1 MHPGDSDSAHRAT
14 DRDTRLRLLSLN
26 TPIGEIHFGGALACV
41 LTDTDVR
48 AAVATGISRA
58 VIGPRVHDIDGALDI
73 AGRVVALQSLPAP
86 LLAPSEPVVVDSAA
100 TAKMWQDLCR
110 ARRGEIESAHAA
122 RRLDRHRI
130 DAAIERARERLHTPE
145 AEVVELPAPTVEEH
159 AEDEALRQLE
169 DALCALEALPPV
181 PSSEALALAASFE
194 ELWAQPDPE
203 PLPDADAPDIDVLAV
218 RVEEAR
224 NAVAQIAGGVL
235 PMARER
241 IERSHRAV
249 VDAERQLF
257 DAGKKEKPQALA
269 TYQDALSAE
278 RDALAEAGVDSYAA
292 FLVAIAGGNGP
303 VDIEAR
309 LRAELD
315 LAQAEAE
322 LERARAGSPAQFDER
337 AEKELVLRAR
347 AAQVLGRFP
356 GADPV
361 AELRALTV
369 ENPSAEDIRE
379 ELRRQLVSIDVPS
392 NGDPVAA
399 SRALLEASRS
409 RTTPAPV
416 VATHPSLSASSPT
429 AAAELQA
436 LLEERTQHDDALA
449 ALEAELEFVDGQRAR
464 TFEDLDTPAITFTLD
479 RLLDDYRAGQL
490 MAGRLPLVFDGIFD
504 QLSAPVGSAIA
515 RHLSAVQDVQVIL
528 VTAQPHIVDSF
539 AGVGAVT
546 LQWPDL
552 DSADAVPSTV
562 EFESENNVRFLRR
575 RGA

>member
-1 MHPGDSDSAHRAT
+1 MHPGESDSAHRAT
-14 DRDTRLRLLSLN
+14 DRATRLRLLSLN
-26 TPIGEIHFGGALACV
+26 TPIGQIDFGGALSCV
-41 LTDTDVR
+41 LTDSDVR
-48 AAVATGISRA
+48 AAVASGISRA
-58 VIGPRVHDIDGALDI
+58 VIGPRVHDIDGAIDI

-100 TAKMWQDLCR
+100 TANMWSELCR
-110 ARRGEIESAHAA
+110 ERRTEIESAHAA

-130 DAAIERARERLHTPE
+130 DAAIDRARERVHSHEP
-145 AEVVELPAPTVEEH
+145 EVVDAPPPVVDDQQD
-159 AEDEALRQLE
+159 DEVTRQLE
-169 DALCALEALPPV
+169 EALLVLEALPPV

-194 ELWAQPDPE
+194 ELWAQPEPE
-203 PLPDADAPDIDVLAV
+203 PIVEDDAPDIDALVA
-218 RVEEAR
+218 RVDEAR
-224 NAVAQIAGGVL
+224 TAVAQIAGGVL

-241 IERSHRAV
+241 IERTHRAV

-257 DAGKKEKPQALA
+257 DAGKKEKSKALA
-269 TYQDALSAE
+269 IYQDTLSAE

-303 VDIEAR
+303 IDMEAR
-309 LRAELD
+309 LRTELD

-322 LERARAGSPAQFDER
+322 LERARAGSPEQFDER

-361 AELRALTV
+361 GELRAVAV
-369 ENPSAEDIRE
+369 ENPEAEGIRE
-379 ELRRQLVSIDVPS
+379 ELRRLLVSIDVPS

-399 SRALLEASRS
+399 SRAVIEAPR
-409 RTTPAPV
+409 RPATPAPV
-416 VATHPSLSASSPT
+416 VATHPSLSASSPA

-436 LLEERTQHDDALA
+436 LLEERTAHDDALA
-449 ALEAELEFVDGQRAR
+449 DLEAELEFVDGQRAR
-464 TFEDLDTPAITFTLD
+464 KFDDLDVAAIAFTVDALLD
-479 RLLDDYRAGQL
+479 RYRAGHL
-490 MAGRLPLVFDGIFD
+490 LAGRLPLIFDGVLD
-504 QLSAPVGSAIA
+504 EVSTAVGSAIA
-515 RHLSAVQDVQVIL
+515 RHLSTVPDVQVIV

-539 AGVGAVT
+539 AGAGAVT

-552 DSADAVPSTV
+552 DAADATPSTV